1 MRYKT
6 CIKQKNN
13 RFAIWVMELTKLI
26 FSVYKKRAKKSPT
39 MLAYGSMH
47 KVFRRNNPGTWAFK
61 LGPARPDL
69 FFFLFKGVDDIF

>member
-1 MRYKT
+1 
-6 CIKQKNN
+6 
-13 RFAIWVMELTKLI
+13 MELTKLI

-47 KVFRRNNPGTWAFK
+47 KVFRKNNPGTWAFK
-61 LGPARPDL
+61 LEPARPDL